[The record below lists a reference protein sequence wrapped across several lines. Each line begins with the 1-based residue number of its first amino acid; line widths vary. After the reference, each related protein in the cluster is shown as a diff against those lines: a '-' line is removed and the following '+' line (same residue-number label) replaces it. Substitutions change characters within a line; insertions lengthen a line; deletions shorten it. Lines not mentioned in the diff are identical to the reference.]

1 MSHARRLWWLSLVAV
16 GLPLA
21 VVARGDDKASESR
34 EKDKDKA
41 KAAAPAE
48 PPKEVLEGIT
58 AREVKTHMTFLA
70 SDFMRGRNT
79 ASTEIRIA
87 GEYLAAH
94 LAGLGALPGGDP
106 DFGRR
111 SYFQRFPLESPS
123 IDAEKTSLSLVID
136 LTGTK
141 QVTPLQFGNDYSI
154 MPFNVTTTEIEAP
167 VVFAGYGVV
176 DAASKHDDYKDLD
189 VKNKI
194 VVVLPGS
201 PPGPRAMT
209 KGAAGRRGFG
219 NPKAEEALKR
229 GALALVT
236 INNLTSPTVPTV
248 GNVTPFRGGAF
259 MSLARGTVGIPTISL
274 RDSAR
279 DLLARAGGLTA
290 ENMSKPRPLEGVK
303 MKLNLAVDRK
313 AQDDRNVIGYF
324 PGSDPKLRN
333 EVIIYSAHY
342 DHVGVNE
349 AGEIFNG
356 SDDNASGT
364 TAILEIAEAIAT
376 GPRPKRSVAF
386 LWVSGEEKGL
396 LGSEWFADHV
406 SLPSEMKIVADINL
420 DMVSRND
427 GKSVGITPSKSHP
440 DYSTLITDGLDACK
454 AEGLTAKFD
463 ADQFYART
471 DSYNFAKKGIP
482 IIFFFSGVHEDYHK
496 PTDDVAKADFDKA
509 ARIARA
515 AYRIGF
521 KAANAPEAPKKIDA
535 KKENDK
541 EKEKEKNKPKDK
553 VAESR

>member
-21 VVARGDDKASESR
+21 VVARGDDKASEPK
-34 EKDKDKA
+34 EKDKDKP
-41 KAAAPAE
+41 KAAASAE

-58 AREVKTHMTFLA
+58 PREVKTHMTFLA

-79 ASTEIRIA
+79 SSPEIKIA

-94 LAGLGALPGGDP
+94 LAGLGATPGGDP

-123 IDAEKTSLSLVID
+123 IDANKSSLALVID
-136 LTGTK
+136 HAGTK
-141 QVTPLQFGNDYSI
+141 QVTPLQFGSDYTI
-154 MPFNVTTTEIEAP
+154 LPFNVTTTEIEAP
-167 VVFAGYGVV
+167 VVYVGYGIV
-176 DAASKHDDYKDLD
+176 DEAGKLDDYKGLD

-194 VVVLPGS
+194 VVALPGF
-201 PPGPRAMT
+201 PPGPRATT
-209 KGAAGRRGFG
+209 KGAQARRGFG
-219 NPKAEEALKR
+219 NPKSEEAAKR
-229 GALALVT
+229 GALAFVT
-236 INNLTSPTVPTV
+236 ISSLANPAAPVIGGPA
-248 GNVTPFRGGAF
+248 GGRGGFSF
-259 MSLARGTVGIPTISL
+259 MSLAKGTVGIPNLSL

-279 DLLARAGGLTA
+279 DLLARAGGLNA
-290 ENMSKPRPLEGVK
+290 ENMGKPKALDGVK
-303 MKLNLAVDRK
+303 LRLNLVVDRK
-313 AQDDRNVIGYF
+313 AQEDRNVIGYF

-376 GPRPKRSVAF
+376 GPRPKRTVAF

-396 LGSEWFADHV
+396 LGSEWFSDHV

-454 AEGLTAKFD
+454 SEGLTAKFD

-471 DSYNFAKKGIP
+471 DSFNFAKKGIP

-496 PTDDVAKADFDKA
+496 PTDDVAKADFEKA

-535 KKENDK
+535 KKDK
-541 EKEKEKNKPKDK
+541 EKEKAKEK
-553 VAESR
+553 VAAQP